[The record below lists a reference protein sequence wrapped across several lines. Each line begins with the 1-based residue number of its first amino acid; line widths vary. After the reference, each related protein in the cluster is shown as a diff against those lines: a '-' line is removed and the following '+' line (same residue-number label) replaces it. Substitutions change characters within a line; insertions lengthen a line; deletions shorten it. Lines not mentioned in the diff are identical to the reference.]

1 MYTTGKLNEMWKLRF
16 QIFLI
21 DILEEKSID
30 NMKQE
35 QKVSQERWGGEGWA
49 WHNSID
55 ELSNRIHTTKKQTS
69 GLC

>member
-35 QKVSQERWGGEGWA
+35 QKVSQERWGGEG
-49 WHNSID
+49 
-55 ELSNRIHTTKKQTS
+55 
-69 GLC
+69 